1 MAGTPTKVD
10 ECVKELLVELKP
22 GGGFIMSP
30 DVSIPYTT
38 KPENVKALGDAVKK
52 CGVY

>member
-1 MAGTPTKVD
+1 MAGTPAKVD
-10 ECVKELLVELKP
+10 EYIKELLVDLKP

-52 CGVY
+52 YGVY